1 MPLHE
6 PVRLR
11 RCLLQEAE
19 FRQLGRDRQLLRD
32 GAQSPGARRREG
44 RARVAHVAQTL
55 PGEQSVPADRVE
67 LRGASEQRRS
77 RGRFSC
83 ASLPVKPLRALL
95 VAGSAGGELGEALR
109 RVVEIVLVR
118 HPGEG
123 PARQRGVRAAA
134 LCRQSGEPRPRLLA
148 LARISE
154 QPRGEED
161 AFLGLWRGGKPLRD
175 RVGKADRL
183 RLATPAGAIPS
194 QQHSGDGLDVR
205 VPGLPGLFQR
215 GRRFPATAIGGQRA
229 GLQEQGLRPILA
241 REHPG
246 RDFDLRDG
254 RCRLTCRE
262 QARRAQVEVAPRGL
276 GQRNRELALHRAR
289 RFGRRMLRVLE
300 PEISQRFRRFLFASG
315 LATQGLRPYPGHR
328 RVGLGGLSRQRRG
341 SQCRLAGSGEF
352 ARGEQGVGEKR
363 GGAQRGGTARGGGL
377 SKRLHRAGAVA

>member
-1 MPLHE
+1 M
-6 PVRLR
+6 
-11 RCLLQEAE
+11 
-19 FRQLGRDRQLLRD
+19 
-32 GAQSPGARRREG
+32 
-44 RARVAHVAQTL
+44 
-55 PGEQSVPADRVE
+55 
-67 LRGASEQRRS
+67 
-77 RGRFSC
+77 
-83 ASLPVKPLRALL
+83 
-95 VAGSAGGELGEALR
+95 
-109 RVVEIVLVR
+109 EIVLVR

-148 LARISE
+148 LAGINE
-154 QPRGEED
+154 QPRSEED

-229 GLQEQGLRPILA
+229 GLQEQGLRPI
-241 REHPG
+241 
-246 RDFDLRDG
+246 
-254 RCRLTCRE
+254 
-262 QARRAQVEVAPRGL
+262 
-276 GQRNRELALHRAR
+276 LALHRAR